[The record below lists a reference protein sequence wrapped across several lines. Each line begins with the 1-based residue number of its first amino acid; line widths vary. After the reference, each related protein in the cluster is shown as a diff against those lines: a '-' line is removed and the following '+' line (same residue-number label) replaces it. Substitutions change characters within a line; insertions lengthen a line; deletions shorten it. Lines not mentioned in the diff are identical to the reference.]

1 MMMSTN
7 TELLQEWANLWS
19 SDNVDAFLS
28 LFTENCHYEDVALGL
43 AIEGK
48 MQLKDFFTT
57 TRTAIPNLTMTVQS
71 CFASEKNGAIEW
83 LMIGTQE
90 GAFHDIPATH
100 KPIQIRGIT
109 WVELE
114 DGKIKTNRD
123 YWNLLSV
130 LKQIGMFPES

>member
-1 MMMSTN
+1 MSTN

-19 SDNVDAFLS
+19 SNNVDAFLS
-28 LFTENCHYEDVALGL
+28 LFTENCHYEDVAFGL
-43 AIEGK
+43 VFEGK
-48 MQLKDFFTT
+48 MQLKDFFTA
-57 TRTAIPNLTMTVQS
+57 TRTALPNATVSVQS
-71 CFASEKNGAIEW
+71 CFASEKNGTIEW
-83 LMIGTQE
+83 VMTGTQE

-100 KPIQIRGIT
+100 KPIQVRGIT

-123 YWNLLSV
+123 YWNLLTV